1 VSPLGTALAA
11 LALGFVSG
19 IVSAIAGVGGAVVTT
34 PGVRAIGAT
43 PLQAVGSTVPAVI
56 PAAITGS
63 IRYAKEGLIR
73 WRVAL
78 WCGATGTAFA
88 ALGVWASTK
97 IEGGWLM
104 VSTAILVLYS
114 SGTILWKA
122 HVGRRD
128 LRLRPV
134 GAAVATD
141 LVKPVGTESIVALI
155 AIGVAAGFLAGVLGV
170 GGGLIL
176 VPAFTGLLRLPVK
189 EAVATSLVAVALM
202 SVTSLVGHAIAGH
215 IDWTYAI
222 PLAIGVIPGARVGS
236 LVLVRSSEQRM
247 RVICGVVLGILGL
260 VYLATELS
268 KIL

>member
-1 VSPLGTALAA
+1 MGPVGTAVAA
-11 LALGFVSG
+11 LVLGFVSG

-78 WCGATGTAFA
+78 WCGAAGTAFA

-97 IEGGWLM
+97 IDGGWLM
-104 VSTAILVLYS
+104 VATAILVLYS

-122 HVGRRD
+122 HAGRRE
-128 LRLRPV
+128 LRLQPV
-134 GAAVATD
+134 GAAVATE
-141 LVKPVGTESIVALI
+141 LVTPVGGESVAALI
-155 AIGVAAGFLAGVLGV
+155 AVGVAAGFLAGVLGV

-202 SVTSLVGHAIAGH
+202 SITSLVGHAMAGH

-260 VYLATELS
+260 VYLATELA
-268 KIL
+268 KVV